1 MRESKAKPC
10 GEKSKVRGKL
20 ISITEA
26 VEKYPLGKDWYY
38 RHMEKGTLPF
48 PWYLLTVGKRFM
60 DTADIEDWLDS
71 CKIPA
76 ASIPGV

>member
-1 MRESKAKPC
+1 MRESKVKPC

-20 ISITEA
+20 ISIGEA

-38 RHMEKGTLPF
+38 RHMENGTLPF

-71 CKIPA
+71 CKISA